1 MRGPASQ
8 LVVAMTK
15 NLTQTKVKLGK
26 LVITTLLLFP
36 LLVAA
41 HESVNPK
48 LAPQIT
54 AGPDVKSG
62 RYMFNITLHTPEEIE
77 GMLNRAEMLSQTTR
91 NLKRS
96 AGIALVL
103 HGPEIEVFARANY
116 KKYRNIVDKAAKLDG
131 DSVIEIKIC
140 KTQMDNM
147 NIRED
152 DLPAFI
158 EIVPYGPDEEKRL
171 KREGY
176 IDL

>member
-1 MRGPASQ
+1 MIRGITQTGATPVRLLVTALLFFP
-8 LVVAMTK
+8 LVVTA
-15 NLTQTKVKLGK
+15 Q
-26 LVITTLLLFP
+26 
-36 LLVAA
+36 
-41 HESVNPK
+41 ESVDSR
-48 LAPQIT
+48 LVPQVT
-54 AGPDVKSG
+54 VGPDVKNG

-91 NLKRS
+91 NLKLS

-103 HGPEIEVFARANY
+103 HGPEIEIFARTNY

-131 DSVIEIKIC
+131 DGVIEIKIC

-147 NIRED
+147 NIKED

-158 EIVPYGPDEEKRL
+158 EVVPYGPDEEKRL

>member
-1 MRGPASQ
+1 MTRGII
-8 LVVAMTK
+8 
-15 NLTQTKVKLGK
+15 QTKVTFG
-26 LVITTLLLFP
+26 VLLAAALLFFP
-36 LLVAA
+36 LLVTAQ
-41 HESVNPK
+41 ESIDSKP
-48 LAPQIT
+48 APQVT
-54 AGPDVKSG
+54 AGPDAKSG

-147 NIRED
+147 NIKED